1 MDSTYNIICFGFMPW
16 SHMWKRNQ
24 SMMAEMSKWECIDR
38 LIFVNPRISIRSKFM
53 RGAKAINDSIGGER
67 KKFIT
72 KLSSKLYIYSPISF
86 LPFKKEFPVFS
97 KIENYITLRL
107 IKHLNNGKPY
117 ILFMNCPN
125 IFSHY
130 ILDELLERAELSV
143 FDFSDDFSELGYG
156 ESTQELFRS
165 NATKYAKKANIVL
178 TVNEHLKN
186 KYSFLNSNIHVL
198 RNATNYE
205 NFDRTIYKP
214 IALLERFRSNNKPII
229 GYSGIANLSRIDA
242 DLLEFL
248 LEMSPNWQFVFIGP
262 IQRTFKEKYS
272 KYDNVAIIGPVK
284 YQDLPCYLQYFDVA
298 IVPFLINEH
307 TKGNDL
313 LKLHDL
319 LAMGKP
325 IVSTEIGGAKDLKDV
340 IRIVQKPSQ
349 FLDEIEKALVHKDAQ
364 EVGKRK
370 NKALKNSWQNRIK
383 ELEPLIEEAL
393 SLKVTTYS

>member
-1 MDSTYNIICFGFMPW
+1 
-16 SHMWKRNQ
+16 MWKRNQ
-24 SMMAEMSKWECIDR
+24 SMMAEMSKWPCINR

-53 RGAKAINDSIGGER
+53 RSAKAINDSIEGDR
-67 KKFIT
+67 KIFPI

-97 KIENYITLRL
+97 KIENHITLRL
-107 IKHLNNGKPY
+107 IRYLNNGKPY

-130 ILDELLERAELSV
+130 ILDELLKRAEFSV
-143 FDFSDDFSELGYG
+143 FDFSDDFGELGYD
-156 ESTQELFRS
+156 ESTQTLFKG
-165 NATKYAKKANIVL
+165 NATKYAIKANLVL

-186 KYSFLNSNIHVL
+186 KYNFLNSNIHVI

-205 NFDRTIYKP
+205 NFNRTMYKP
-214 IALLERFRSNNKPII
+214 IALLERFRKNKKPII
-229 GYSGIANLSRIDA
+229 GYSGMANLSRIDV
-242 DLLEFL
+242 DLLNFL

-262 IQRTFKEKYS
+262 IQETFKDKYS
-272 KYDNVAIIGPVK
+272 KYDNVAIMGPVK
-284 YQDLPCYLQYFDVA
+284 YQDLPCYMQYFDVA

-325 IVSTEIGGAKDLKDV
+325 IVSTEIGGAKDLSDV
-340 IRIVQKPSQ
+340 IKVVQKPSQ
-349 FLDEIEKALVHKDAQ
+349 FLDEIEKALVHIDTQ
-364 EVGKRK
+364 EISKRK
-370 NKALKNSWQNRIK
+370 NMALKNSWHNRIK
-383 ELEPLIEEAL
+383 ELESLIGNAL
-393 SLKVTTYS
+393 SPKGTSSSQQ